1 MKSPAVKTRYRLFAS
16 NVNLSYCGRR
26 NRGPKQMNG
35 FEGILFDAIL
45 LAFLA
50 GVFALIYK
58 GSRPPQPVPEHPTP
72 RKKAVAAS
80 LIPVVCAAILYA
92 TFKGL
97 DLYLSDHL
105 QVPRLPAILIIAMGV
120 VAPWCVGIYSA
131 YRAARAAN
139 KVLRAIGSVEV
150 LIFLI
155 AAAVPII
162 ARG

>member
-1 MKSPAVKTRYRLFAS
+1 
-16 NVNLSYCGRR
+16 
-26 NRGPKQMNG
+26 MNG
-35 FEGILFDAIL
+35 FEGILFMAVF

-58 GSRPPQPVPEHPTP
+58 GSRPLQPVPEHPTP
-72 RKKAVAAS
+72 PRKAVVAS

-92 TFKGL
+92 TFRGV
-97 DLYLSDHL
+97 DLYLQDHL
-105 QVPRLPAILIIAMGV
+105 TVPKLPAILIIVVGV

-139 KVLRAIGSVEV
+139 KMLRAIGSMEV
-150 LIFLI
+150 LVFLL
-155 AAAVPII
+155 AAAVPIV

>member
-1 MKSPAVKTRYRLFAS
+1 
-16 NVNLSYCGRR
+16 
-26 NRGPKQMNG
+26 MNG
-35 FEGILFDAIL
+35 FDGVLATL

-50 GVFALIYK
+50 GIFALIYK

-72 RKKAVAAS
+72 RRKAIVAS
-80 LIPVVCAAILYA
+80 LIPVVCTAILYA

-97 DLYLSDHL
+97 DLYLRSHL
-105 QVPRLPAILIIAMGV
+105 QVPRLPAILVIAIGV

-131 YRAARAAN
+131 YRTARAAN
-139 KVLRAIGSVEV
+139 KLLRAIGSVEV

-155 AAAVPII
+155 VAAIPIV